1 MTDLTLC
8 EYHAIETSV
17 RLIQDGSDHYRVELR
32 FADTRSE
39 TRNRTYPLYSFAV
52 AHKWF
57 IEMVQK
63 SAIAESVTSIG
74 ALFECR
80 DAFREY
86 WEQEDATEGKRI
98 RGLVAEQV
106 ASL

>member
-32 FADTRSE
+32 VTDSRME
-39 TRNRTYPLYSFAV
+39 INNRTYPLYSFAV
-52 AHKWF
+52 AHRRF

-63 SAIAESVTSIG
+63 AVFAESLTTVRE
-74 ALFECR
+74 LMECR